1 MPLLGAT
8 NACIRKKRV
17 TRKTHKLPALIL
29 LPAIL
34 AACGGE
40 EPDFWA
46 TGGSGTISLPFTS
59 SETLLASFL
68 DSLDTVRG
76 AANRLITQDDRYLL
90 QEAPDGF
97 YIDENGNGRF
107 DRNDVSLDNASP
119 LQHAGV
125 HYAHAAGL
133 TGAGEVIAISDSGF
147 RTSHEAFAGKSVTTG
162 SGIFLDDHGTSV
174 ASIAAGNS
182 ADMIGVAPGADL
194 ILGSFNTNAQLTA
207 TANAARVAGAVALNN
222 SWGINGF
229 DANTTNYNAYFGTTS
244 GNTYL
249 NALRDYAQAD
259 GIVIFAVD
267 NDMSITNIGLFAGL
281 PLLVS
286 GIEESWL
293 AVVNGVPVMTNDDI
307 VSAQRIS
314 GACLE
319 AAAWCIAADGSWTG
333 ATSDTNSSYAFDTG
347 TSFSSPTVA
356 GALALLAE
364 AFPTMTHQELRI
376 RLLASADN
384 SFSGFVSAGSVELVD
399 GFNHDYSTEWGHGF
413 LNVAAA
419 LLPIGQPIVTT
430 GSGAVLTMDD
440 PMIVSGGA
448 SGDAV
453 SRALNDVQVV
463 SRDALSAPFAVRAA
477 SLVGQRSVA
486 PLFSKRDIF
495 NFEDAPGI
503 NRSGAAFFGSGR
515 DMNFEVSDA
524 SYSLALYQDGAA
536 DSESFGV
543 GLSRV
548 YSFDGAALEVSAAFG
563 NDTAGLLSDWN
574 GGTDTS
580 IFSAG
585 MALSADISP
594 LSAITFE
601 AGIASGRENSELGQS
616 ANVLMSAASLSI
628 ARRNALVR
636 DDNFNISLSLPA
648 AVTTGSTSISLPV
661 FSADGGI
668 TQRSVPI
675 SLVPDQREVRLSVS
689 YDRPVS
695 RNGTMGITL
704 AHAENRGNIAGHS
717 ETGIMFGF
725 RKQF

>member
-1 MPLLGAT
+1 MT
-8 NACIRKKRV
+8 RKK
-17 TRKTHKLPALIL
+17 HKLPVLFL

-34 AACGGE
+34 AACGGD
-40 EPDFWA
+40 EPDFWG
-46 TGGSGTISLPFTS
+46 TSGSGGTSLPFTS

-68 DSLDTVRG
+68 DSLDTVRV

-90 QEAPDGF
+90 QDAPDG
-97 YIDENGNGRF
+97 YYVDENGNGRF
-107 DRNDVSLDNASP
+107 DRNDVALDNASP
-119 LQHAGV
+119 LRHAGV

-147 RTSHEAFAGKSVTTG
+147 RTNHEVFSGKTVTTG
-162 SGIFLDDHGTSV
+162 SGLTSGDHGTAV
-174 ASIAAGNS
+174 ASIAAGS
-182 ADMIGVAPGADL
+182 SSDMIGVAPGADL
-194 ILGSFNTNAQLTA
+194 ILGSFNTNAQLSA

-222 SWGINGF
+222 SWGISNF
-229 DANTTNYNAYFGTTS
+229 DANATNFNTFFGTTS

-249 NALRDYAQAD
+249 NALRDYAQD

-267 NDMSITNIGLFAGL
+267 NDMSISNIGLFAGL

-293 AVVNGVPVMTNDDI
+293 AVVNGVPVMEDDDI
-307 VSAQRIS
+307 ISAQRIS

-319 AAAWCIAADGSWTG
+319 AAAWCVAADGSWTG
-333 ATSDTNSSYAFDTG
+333 ATSSSNSSYGFNTG
-347 TSFSSPTVA
+347 TSFASPTVA

-384 SFSGFVSAGSVELVD
+384 NFDGFVSAGSVELVD
-399 GFNHDYSTEWGHGF
+399 GFDHDYSSEWGHGF
-413 LNVAAA
+413 LDVAAA
-419 LLPIGQPIVTT
+419 LLPIGQALVTT
-430 GSGAVLTMDD
+430 GNGTVISPEA

-453 SRALNDVQVV
+453 SRSLQDVQVV
-463 SRDALSAPFAVRAA
+463 SRDALSAPFAIKAGALVAERSAA
-477 SLVGQRSVA
+477 
-486 PLFSKRDIF
+486 PMFSKRDIF
-495 NFEDAPGI
+495 NFEEAQGI
-503 NRSGAAFFGSGR
+503 NRSGAAFFGGGR
-515 DMNFEVSDA
+515 DMTFDVSDA
-524 SYSLALYQDGAA
+524 SYSLALYQDSAA
-536 DSESFGV
+536 ESESFGV

-585 MALSADISP
+585 LALSAD
-594 LSAITFE
+594 LSALSEITFE
-601 AGIASGRENSELGQS
+601 AGIASGRENSDLGQS

-648 AVTTGSTSISLPV
+648 AVTTGSTSISLQV

-668 TQRSVPI
+668 TQRNVPI

-695 RNGTMGITL
+695 RNATMGITL
-704 AHAENRGNIAGHS
+704 AHAENRGNIAGHR
-717 ETGIMFGF
+717 ETGVMFGF